1 MRCRCRRLGVLGSSR
16 IHPCFASCG
25 EFGAPGT
32 LSTVRIQRVHWPV
45 GDQATKR
52 SRDRGWDDLPS
63 GPLSSHDSDK
73 QGWVER
79 SDDPTREEPAAD
91 VGSALRLTQPTR
103 YPLFTVLAF
112 IPAPQGCA
120 YTGRVARLRR
130 DVNA

>member
-73 QGWVER
+73 QGWGNPGEGRWPTQHSSSTTPKRVG
-79 SDDPTREEPAAD
+79 SSLTLDPTYA
-91 VGSALRLTQPTR
+91 SLTIS
-103 YPLFTVLAF
+103 PLTTS
-112 IPAPQGCA
+112 PKQRPPH
-120 YTGRVARLRR
+120 ARQLCP
-130 DVNA
+130 

>member
-73 QGWVER
+73 QGWVKR
-79 SDDPTREEPAAD
+79 SADPTPVAISAS
-91 VGSALRLTQPTR
+91 VGSSLTLDPT
-103 YPLFTVLAF
+103 YSLSPLAGRGRSASKPHLD
-112 IPAPQGCA
+112 
-120 YTGRVARLRR
+120 TGV
-130 DVNA
+130 D

>member
-73 QGWVER
+73 QGWGER
-79 SDDPTREEPAAD
+79 SADPTPVATSAS
-91 VGSALRLTQPTR
+91 VGSSLTLDPTYTRAYFPPFTNAAISSLKLRSLV
-103 YPLFTVLAF
+103 FMA
-112 IPAPQGCA
+112 
-120 YTGRVARLRR
+120 
-130 DVNA
+130 